1 MSSFAGNEDSA
12 IRSLCQGFYL
22 NFSRYLAFSLNLGFF
37 EGPEGPGDVKDVS
50 PWRYVSA
57 LPPTAGGN
65 RRVKLRSMAL
75 DRILTEAES
84 VLLGEERRL
93 LGEVQ
98 TTLARCD
105 TPAADLSTLA
115 DSVAQLDELFLL
127 VVVGEFNAGKSAFIN
142 ALLGAALLE
151 EGVTPT
157 TTRIHIIR
165 YGDEVTRQPLDDATE
180 ELTSPARLLED
191 ATIVDTPGTNA
202 LDRRHEAITS
212 EFVPRS
218 DLVIFVTSSDRPF
231 SESERAFLER
241 IRRWGKKV
249 VVVVNKVDILR
260 HPGEIEQVT
269 AYIGEHSRRLL
280 AMDPPIFAVSS
291 LRAAEAQGAGD
302 EEGWGDS
309 GMPAVESYLHDTLDD
324 AGRLALK
331 LGNPLG
337 VASNL
342 LAEAA
347 QRTDEALALLA
358 DDITTLDDIERQ
370 LAAYAEDVDREFSYR
385 LADIDNL
392 LLAMEKRGIAF
403 FDDRLRL
410 RRLPELVKS
419 DRLRADFEREVV
431 GETPQKIES
440 KVDDLIDW
448 LIASDLAQWQAVVQ
462 HVSRRRTVHAER
474 IVGDVTGRLQID
486 RSRLLETIGRAARDS
501 VSRYDRRAEAQRIAD
516 GVQKAIAG
524 TALMEV
530 GAIGLGA
537 TVALLATSSAADAT
551 GLLAAGTLATLGLF
565 ILPQRRRRAKR
576 ELSEAIAAMRKQL
589 METLT
594 AEFRAEAESCRG
606 KIHDTIAPYDR
617 FVRAER
623 TLLGDR
629 RTELAELSSRV
640 AKMQVRVEGLA
651 PEPAR

>member
-1 MSSFAGNEDSA
+1 MRG
-12 IRSLCQGFYL
+12 
-22 NFSRYLAFSLNLGFF
+22 
-37 EGPEGPGDVKDVS
+37 
-50 PWRYVSA
+50 
-57 LPPTAGGN
+57 
-65 RRVKLRSMAL
+65 RVKLRPMAL

-84 VLLGEERRL
+84 ELLGEERRL

-98 TTLARCD
+98 ATLARCD
-105 TPAADLSTLA
+105 APPTDQATLA
-115 DSVAQLDELFLL
+115 ESIAQLDELFLL

-142 ALLGAALLE
+142 ALLGELLLQ

-157 TTRIHIIR
+157 TTRIHVIR
-165 YGDEVTRQPLDDATE
+165 HGAEVTRKAVDDNLE
-180 ELTSPARLLED
+180 ELTSPAPLLAD

-202 LDRRHEAITS
+202 LDRRHEAITA

-218 DLVIFVTSSDRPF
+218 DLVIFVTSADRPF

-249 VVVVNKVDILR
+249 LVVLNKVDILR
-260 HPGEIEQVT
+260 HPGEVEQV
-269 AYIGEHSRRLL
+269 ASYIAEHSHRLL

-291 LRAAEAQGAGD
+291 LHAAEALAAGD
-302 EEGWGDS
+302 EQAWSAS
-309 GMPAVESYLHDTLDD
+309 GMPAVEGYLHDTLDQAD
-324 AGRLALK
+324 RLALK

-337 VASNL
+337 VAANL
-342 LAEAA
+342 IDEATG
-347 QRTDEALALLA
+347 RTDEALALLV
-358 DDITTLDDIERQ
+358 DDIKTLDDIERQ
-370 LAAYAEDVDREFSYR
+370 LAAYAEDVDREFRYR

-392 LLAMEKRGIAF
+392 LLAMERRGVAF

-410 RRLPELVKS
+410 RRLAELVKS
-419 DRLRADFEREVV
+419 DRLREDFERVV
-431 GETPQKIES
+431 VADTPQKIEA
-440 KVDDLIDW
+440 KVHDLIDW

-474 IVGDVTGRLQID
+474 IVGEVAGRLQID
-486 RSRLLETIGRAARDS
+486 RHRLLETIGRAARDG
-501 VSRYDRRAEAQRIAD
+501 VARYDRRAEAQRIAD
-516 GVQKAIAG
+516 GVQKAVAG

-551 GLLAAGTLATLGLF
+551 GLVAAGTLATLGLF

-576 ELSEAIAAMRKQL
+576 ELGEAITAMRGQL

-594 AEFRAEAESCRG
+594 AEFSSEADQCRK
-606 KIHDTIAPYDR
+606 KIRDTIAPYDR

-623 TLLGDR
+623 SLLESR
-629 RTELAELSSRV
+629 RAELKELGSRV
-640 AKMQVRVEGLA
+640 AKMRTRVEGLA
-651 PEPAR
+651 SEPAR